1 VLVECSQPRQ
11 PCWKLDRRWRQRD
24 LSARVIETGRSGW
37 YLRVLEPGEVGA
49 GDDVDLV
56 ARPNPDWSV
65 ARAARIMHR
74 MERDPRAAAQLAALP
89 QLSTAWRDTLI
100 ARSR

>member
-1 VLVECSQPRQ
+1 
-11 PCWKLDRRWRQRD
+11 

-49 GDDVDLV
+49 GDDVELV
-56 ARPNPDWSV
+56 DRPNPDWSV

-74 MERDPRAAAQLAALP
+74 MERDPRAAGQLAALP
-89 QLSTAWRDTLI
+89 QLSSAWRETLV